1 MELKDAKY
9 VSMIVLLASNLIMT
23 LIAIGLQRFVLQRN
37 GNILS
42 VTQRI
47 ISCLT
52 SGILLGK
59 LIMVFLKLFHR
70 NVVGTLLMLI
80 LPNSL
85 DLVAHQWHNINMGY
99 VLIGLGF
106 FVICIIKESI
116 DLYEKYL
123 SNERVKTEQEQLINS
138 PVISNQDNQLT
149 RLITLVFALGVHFF
163 FSM

>member
-1 MELKDAKY
+1 MELKDSKY

-59 LIMVFLKLFHR
+59 LIMVFLKLFHL

-106 FVICIIKESI
+106 FLICIIKESI

-123 SNERVKTEQEQLINS
+123 SNKRVKTEQEQLINS